1 MKKKK
6 ILGAVAAI
14 FAAIVCAAPMTACG
28 EFKGEA
34 IALDCFR
41 GAGMTGEYDSS
52 VFYRNDLTVFGG
64 DSDVI
69 WVSKEQDPENGGY
82 FYQYTSGNGGVYT
95 QWNEEDR
102 SYGFSCLRSRDLND
116 WELCGAVDGGYSA
129 RLERADWI
137 KQNLWAPEVIYDDVT
152 GKYYMFF
159 SAMSWTDEAHL
170 AGYKNAYGEGRDYNP
185 NNYHMTVFVA
195 DVPQGPFRALTSEE
209 YYTFEGE
216 TVQKNE
222 AGETINR
229 NGDVIRSKYP
239 VINIEDHFDL
249 ETYAKNTW
257 GEDYKTSSEYNG
269 GVLNAGTMPGIDC
282 SPFIDYDEQG
292 NRKIYLFFS
301 VHWIKGVLAIWGM
314 EMKDW
319 CTPNYETMRMIAYPN
334 AQSVTYTGEGAGVW
348 DYNSYKLEGVTND
361 YEGSLVE
368 GAQMLAH
375 TSADGKKRYYL
386 TYSHTGYAARDYG
399 CHQAVSE
406 KILGDDYKYEKLSR
420 ERSALGVNATNDYMT
435 GVGHNAYVE
444 ADGELYN
451 VYWVHGDPTN
461 TTIANQNGR
470 VYAFDRQ
477 TYAFDPEFG
486 YDILFGN
493 GPTKFVQPLPKV
505 ASGLSNVADKAK
517 VTATNAADGKSVKYL
532 TDGCVAMLDYF
543 FDMEYRAKGKTVI
556 TLEFDEPREIRAIMI
571 YNSARY
577 DYAFGGASRIF
588 FTLAEKPAWYNPS
601 AKYTGIVGI
610 ADLKVPADS
619 FSAADPDNAFMRQG
633 GGAVASFNPIKVSK
647 IEIEISNKL
656 SDKSKEIRVSE
667 ICVLGK

>member
-319 CTPNYETMRMIAYPN
+319 CTPNYETMRMIAPAFLLLTVFVVVPLVMAIYRSFFDYRAYADEQIFVGFQNYLTILRTTSFLNSFKN
-334 AQSVTYTGEGAGVW
+334 ALLFAVIIVAVQLLISFAFAHVLKRCDNGFGRFVRTVIYVPFLISGIAASIVFLFMTNYGGGLVNGILLQIGWEPIAILMDAKWARILVIVPTLWLGFGYNSLVMYAGLLNIPKDYYEAATLDGAGWWRKLLKITLPGMTNYFLLTIVGLLTGALTMFDIPFLMTGGGPLETTLTPVLYLFNNYRNVLQSSSVTIAGAI
-348 DYNSYKLEGVTND
+348 
-361 YEGSLVE
+361 LV
-368 GAQMLAH
+368 ML
-375 TSADGKKRYYL
+375 
-386 TYSHTGYAARDYG
+386 
-399 CHQAVSE
+399 
-406 KILGDDYKYEKLSR
+406 
-420 ERSALGVNATNDYMT
+420 
-435 GVGHNAYVE
+435 
-444 ADGELYN
+444 
-451 VYWVHGDPTN
+451 
-461 TTIANQNGR
+461 
-470 VYAFDRQ
+470 
-477 TYAFDPEFG
+477 
-486 YDILFGN
+486 
-493 GPTKFVQPLPKV
+493 
-505 ASGLSNVADKAK
+505 
-517 VTATNAADGKSVKYL
+517 
-532 TDGCVAMLDYF
+532 
-543 FDMEYRAKGKTVI
+543 
-556 TLEFDEPREIRAIMI
+556 
-571 YNSARY
+571 
-577 DYAFGGASRIF
+577 
-588 FTLAEKPAWYNPS
+588 
-601 AKYTGIVGI
+601 IVGT
-610 ADLKVPADS
+610 L
-619 FSAADPDNAFMRQG
+619 NAVVFFGVQ
-633 GGAVASFNPIKVSK
+633 SKVSD
-647 IEIEISNKL
+647 E
-656 SDKSKEIRVSE
+656 
-667 ICVLGK
+667 